1 MSTDDQ
7 IRLERRAA
15 QRFDFQIP
23 VNIRMTG
30 TELEGYGFTQDL
42 SGRGVF
48 FYTDFLL
55 AEGDAV
61 ELTLVMPSEV
71 TLSETSRVRCRA
83 KVLRVIPVE
92 QKFGVAAKLEGYEY
106 LPKAEAAAKVTLSFP
121 QASPAHGI
129 RSNSPAQLSGTG
141 VTVPE
146 IAIDRTGTGRLGNG

>member
-1 MSTDDQ
+1 MSADDQ

-55 AEGDAV
+55 AEGDVV

-106 LPKAEAAAKVTLSFP
+106 LPKAEASAKVILTFP
-121 QASPAHGI
+121 QVSPAHGI
-129 RSNSPAQLSGTG
+129 RSNSPAQLSGKG

-146 IAIDRTGTGRLGNG
+146 IAIDRNGTGRLGNG

>member
-1 MSTDDQ
+1 MSADDQ

-61 ELTLVMPSEV
+61 ELTLVMPSEI

-106 LPKAEAAAKVTLSFP
+106 LPKTEAAKATLTFP
-121 QASPAHGI
+121 QVSPSHGI
-129 RSNSPAQLSGTG
+129 RSSPTQLPGTG

>member
-1 MSTDDQ
+1 MSTDGQ
-7 IRLERRAA
+7 IHLERRAA

-23 VNIRMTG
+23 VSIRMTG
-30 TELEGYGFTQDL
+30 TDLEGYGFTQDL

-61 ELTLVMPSEV
+61 ELTLVMPSEI

-83 KVLRVIPVE
+83 RVLRVIPVE

-106 LPKAEAAAKVTLSFP
+106 LPKTEAAKTTLTFP
-121 QASPAHGI
+121 QVSPSQVA
-129 RSNSPAQLSGTG
+129 RSNSPTHLSGTG

-146 IAIDRTGTGRLGNG
+146 IAIDRPGSGRLGNG